1 VTGWITQ
8 KAVAAV
14 GSVGVG
20 LLSMASFW
28 SPFKPAPI
36 RPVKMLFTYPITYLE
51 PTLYDDWE
59 TVFIGNHIYPRL
71 LPDENNP
78 AVPSLTN
85 EVTVACSEP
94 VGPDVG
100 PNCRRLRIS
109 FSPKPFT
116 DCKGRRY
123 EVDDLRKEFE
133 SLLTAKSWAVPGW
146 HRCANTPN
154 TVCVTGKNTGDVG
167 RRLQNVNFRFGWSK
181 HRKEDTVFGA
191 GPYCLTAAPA
201 ADGSIK
207 SGVLD
212 PRDGGARFPRIEF
225 SVGGGKNADFDI
237 SLYGSNDLLKGP
249 RKNVQAHTPLAFYV
263 VTNPSL
269 AGRRLPWNT
278 EKTRT
283 LIREH
288 FIPRDVF
295 YSRAPEIERL
305 VPAGAAL
312 AGKATS
318 GPAHS
323 SAKFMIPDYL
333 PGCRSLAAALTA
345 SWSDVGEAKAECGDI
360 VTYIQGHVREKRGGW
375 SGFLVG
381 LSPGD
386 AGRDA
391 IKLQYFSKDS
401 TDSLTYDYPNPDAL
415 YYLAGIGQS
424 MVTVDGQRVCELK
437 PNALGLGNIFITDL
451 VGCDR

>member
-1 VTGWITQ
+1 MTGWITH

-28 SPFKPAPI
+28 SPFRPAAI
-36 RPVKMLFTYPITYLE
+36 RPVKMLFTYPITYLQ

-78 AVPSLTN
+78 SLPSLTN

-94 VGPDVG
+94 IGRDVG

-109 FSPKPFT
+109 FTPKPFT

-146 HRCANTPN
+146 QRCVDTPN

-181 HRKEDTVFGA
+181 RGKEDTVFGA
-191 GPYCLTAAPA
+191 GPYCLMATPGT
-201 ADGSIK
+201 DGSIK

-212 PRDGGARFPRIEF
+212 PRDGGARLPRIEF
-225 SVGGGKNADFDI
+225 TVGGGKNADFDI
-237 SLYGSNDLLKGP
+237 SLYGSKDLLKGH
-249 RKNVQAHTPLAFYV
+249 RKNVQAHTPLAYYV

-269 AGRRLPWNT
+269 EGRRLPWNT

-312 AGKATS
+312 VGKATS
-318 GPAHS
+318 RLADS
-323 SAKFMIPDYL
+323 STKFIIPDYL
-333 PGCRSLAAALTA
+333 PDCRNLAAALTA
-345 SWSDVGEAKAECGDI
+345 FWSGEGGAKAECGDI
-360 VTYIQGHVREKRGGW
+360 VSYIQGRVREKRGNW

-451 VGCDR
+451 LGCDR